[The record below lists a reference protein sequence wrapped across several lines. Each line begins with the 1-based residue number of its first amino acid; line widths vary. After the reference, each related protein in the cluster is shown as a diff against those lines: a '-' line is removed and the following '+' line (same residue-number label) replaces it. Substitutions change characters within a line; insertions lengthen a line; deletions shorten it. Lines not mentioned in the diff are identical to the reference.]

1 MSLLATV
8 VTLLLLGLAAAT
20 PVGAQGARGT
30 TVPTAG
36 GEVTVFA
43 DSLEEIGPDDLESWL
58 ASSHALV
65 AAKLTRTVK
74 RELGLAGG

>member
-43 DSLEEIGPDDLESWL
+43 DRLEEIGPDNL
-58 ASSHALV
+58 LV
-65 AAKLTRTVK
+65 ASGNVEIISTSHSAPRHRPWVH
-74 RELGLAGG
+74 